1 MNFLMMR
8 SNQTAAPEPPPAQEI
23 QAENNNVPK
32 LSTSLD
38 ALIAEDPFQHPTSS
52 ENCSVEGYN
61 HGNENG
67 GAAGANGKCNHVEV
81 TEDEGWIVIP
91 KSILLFLFLVETILI
106 TLYCFAM
113 CSFAYSHFF
122 LMLFLQYY
130 NYEFFMAH

>member
-1 MNFLMMR
+1 MLR
-8 SNQTAAPEPPPAQEI
+8 SNQTAVPEPPPAQEI

-91 KSILLFLFLVETILI
+91 KSILLFLFLVEHCFDYLVLFCDVFLCIFTFFSYVVLAIL
-106 TLYCFAM
+106 
-113 CSFAYSHFF
+113 
-122 LMLFLQYY
+122 
-130 NYEFFMAH
+130 